1 LLAVFSYKS
10 SPSSRPK
17 WTRLKKI
24 RCYDEVRNTDSGC
37 REAGEIAVRGGSE
50 IKQKNTRDP
59 KKMTSYFWYE
69 APILVVVTIS
79 GLIYNIGMVAG
90 PYFQGQLVQGLYDLL
105 NHKILAYRLIQL
117 SLLYMLVIAL
127 VQVCRAIKRFSVR
140 IFANHTSRRM
150 RRLLYN
156 ALLHRQFGDDTGSLM
171 TKAIS
176 DVDSCVEGM
185 RKFTTEI
192 FDTGVVMIAYLA
204 MLLYYDVRLTILA
217 CMFTHLAM

>member
-1 LLAVFSYKS
+1 
-10 SPSSRPK
+10 
-17 WTRLKKI
+17 
-24 RCYDEVRNTDSGC
+24 
-37 REAGEIAVRGGSE
+37 
-50 IKQKNTRDP
+50 
-59 KKMTSYFWYE
+59 
-69 APILVVVTIS
+69 VVVTIS

-105 NHKILAYRLIQL
+105 NHKILANRLIQL
-117 SLLYMLVIAL
+117 SLLYL

-140 IFANHTSRRM
+140 IFANHTSHRM

-156 ALLHRQFGDDTGSLM
+156 VLLHRQFGDDTGSLM

-176 DVDSCVEGM
+176 DVDSCVERM

-217 CMFTHLAM
+217 CMFTSLAM

>member
-1 LLAVFSYKS
+1 MK
-10 SPSSRPK
+10 P
-17 WTRLKKI
+17 
-24 RCYDEVRNTDSGC
+24 
-37 REAGEIAVRGGSE
+37 
-50 IKQKNTRDP
+50 
-59 KKMTSYFWYE
+59 
-69 APILVVVTIS
+69 PILVVVTIS

-105 NHKILAYRLIQL
+105 NYKILANRLIQL
-117 SLLYMLVIAL
+117 SLLYLLVIAL

-150 RRLLYN
+150 RRLPYN
-156 ALLHRQFGDDTGSLM
+156 TLLHLQFGDDTGSLM

-204 MLLYYDVRLTILA
+204 MLLCYDVRLTILA
-217 CMFTHLAM
+217 CMFTPLAYVIANVLKKKLSKPTRPIRKASLS

>member
-1 LLAVFSYKS
+1 
-10 SPSSRPK
+10 
-17 WTRLKKI
+17 
-24 RCYDEVRNTDSGC
+24 
-37 REAGEIAVRGGSE
+37 
-50 IKQKNTRDP
+50 
-59 KKMTSYFWYE
+59 M
-69 APILVVVTIS
+69 VVTIS

-90 PYFQGQLVQGLYDLL
+90 PYFQWQMVQGLYDLL
-105 NHKILAYRLIQL
+105 NHKILANRLIQL
-117 SLLYMLVIAL
+117 SLLYL

-217 CMFTHLAM
+217 CMFTPLAYVIANVLKKKVVKANKAYKESESVLNTMTLDRIVHAKTYRITGREQALNDRYEKQLTMNKKVLSPISLKGP

>member
-1 LLAVFSYKS
+1 
-10 SPSSRPK
+10 
-17 WTRLKKI
+17 
-24 RCYDEVRNTDSGC
+24 
-37 REAGEIAVRGGSE
+37 
-50 IKQKNTRDP
+50 
-59 KKMTSYFWYE
+59 M
-69 APILVVVTIS
+69 VVTIS

-105 NHKILAYRLIQL
+105 NHKILANRLIQL
-117 SLLYMLVIAL
+117 SLLYL
-127 VQVCRAIKRFSVR
+127 VQVCWAIKRFSVR

-150 RRLLYN
+150 RRLFYN
-156 ALLHRQFGDDTGSLM
+156 ALLHRQLGDDTGSLM

-217 CMFTHLAM
+217 CMFTPLAYVIANVLKKKVVKANKAYKESESVLNTMTLDRIVHAKTYRITGREQALNDRYEKQLTMNKKVLSPISLKGP

>member
-1 LLAVFSYKS
+1 M
-10 SPSSRPK
+10 
-17 WTRLKKI
+17 
-24 RCYDEVRNTDSGC
+24 
-37 REAGEIAVRGGSE
+37 
-50 IKQKNTRDP
+50 KQKNTRDP

-105 NHKILAYRLIQL
+105 NHKILANRLIQL

-156 ALLHRQFGDDTGSLM
+156 VLLHRQFGDDTGSLM

-185 RKFTTEI
+185 RKFLT
-192 FDTGVVMIAYLA
+192 LA
-204 MLLYYDVRLTILA
+204 SS
-217 CMFTHLAM
+217 